1 LGIKYLLTIL
11 YGERMIKEKRITPY
25 FKRKLESIEVKIPKK
40 ISELL
45 MEMAKTGFQG
55 RKLGEVVDVWE
66 EMLKDDVVIFFG
78 YAGSMSTTGQWKIIN
93 WLIEKRF
100 IDVIVST
107 GANISEDI
115 LEAMGGTYWQGHSLV
130 DDADLARYKIDRF
143 YDIFADELEYEQME
157 SLIADFMT
165 KLRPNYNYS
174 SAEFLYLFGKYLS
187 ENNIKSIIATAYE
200 KRVPVFS
207 PAIVDSAYGVAYI
220 VNRRR
225 SRGEFS
231 ILIDQMKDFE
241 QLVEIK
247 RKFKNSGVIYIGGGV
262 PKDFIQL
269 SAIASSITEDGRYG
283 PPSPHKYAIQITTDA
298 PHWGGLSGCT
308 FEEAISWGKES
319 KEGRNVQCYC
329 DATIAL
335 PIVVHALAERVKE
348 RVTCP
353 DLSWVFNGLKQTGL
367 EIS

>member
-1 LGIKYLLTIL
+1 
-11 YGERMIKEKRITPY
+11 MIREKRMTPY
-25 FKRKLESIEVKIPKK
+25 FRRRLEPIEVKTPKK

-45 MEMAKTGFQG
+45 LEMAKTGFQG

-93 WLIEKRF
+93 WLIENRF
-100 IDVIVST
+100 IDVLVST

-130 DDADLARYKIDRF
+130 DDEELAEYRIDRF
-143 YDIFADELEYEQME
+143 YDVFADELEYEQME
-157 SLIADFMT
+157 SLIADFMLDL
-165 KLRPNYNYS
+165 KSDYNYS
-174 SAEFLYLFGKYLS
+174 SAEFLYLFGKHLS
-187 ENNIKSIIATAYE
+187 RINVKSIVATAYE
-200 KRVPVFS
+200 NNVPVFC

-220 VNRRR
+220 LNRRR
-225 SRGEFS
+225 SGGKFNVF
-231 ILIDQMKDFE
+231 IDQMKDFD
-241 QLVEIK
+241 QIVEIK
-247 RKFKNSGVIYIGGGV
+247 RRSKNTGVIYIGGGV

-269 SAIASSITEDGRYG
+269 TAIASSITEDGKYG
-283 PPSPHKYAIQITTDA
+283 KPSPHKYAIQITTDA

-335 PIVVHALAERVKE
+335 PIVVHALAERVDR
-348 RVTCP
+348 RVNAP
-353 DLSWVFNGLKQTGL
+353 DLSWMFKDLA
-367 EIS
+367 

>member
-1 LGIKYLLTIL
+1 
-11 YGERMIKEKRITPY
+11 MIREKRMTPY
-25 FKRKLESIEVKIPKK
+25 FRRRLEPIEVKTPKK

-45 MEMAKTGFQG
+45 LEMAKTGFQG

-93 WLIEKRF
+93 WLIENRF
-100 IDVIVST
+100 IDVLVST

-130 DDADLARYKIDRF
+130 DDEELAEYRIDRF
-143 YDIFADELEYEQME
+143 YDVFADELEYEQME
-157 SLIADFMT
+157 SLIADFMLDL
-165 KLRPNYNYS
+165 KSDYNYS
-174 SAEFLYLFGKYLS
+174 SAEFLYLFGKHLS
-187 ENNIKSIIATAYE
+187 RINVKSIVATAYE
-200 KRVPVFS
+200 NNVPVFC

-220 VNRRR
+220 LNRRR
-225 SRGEFS
+225 SGGKFNVF
-231 ILIDQMKDFE
+231 IDQMKDFD
-241 QLVEIK
+241 QIVEIK
-247 RKFKNSGVIYIGGGV
+247 RRSKNTGVIYIGGGV

-269 SAIASSITEDGRYG
+269 TAIASSITEDGKYG
-283 PPSPHKYAIQITTDA
+283 KPSPHKYAIQITTDA

-335 PIVVHALAERVKE
+335 PIVAHALAERVDK
-348 RVTCP
+348 RVSAP
-353 DLSWVFNGLKQTGL
+353 DFSWIFKNLA
-367 EIS
+367 